1 MSPEERTPHDIAY
14 GKRLRQL
21 REKRGLTQAELVKR
35 MVAHGIPYMNT
46 STLSRIEAGTRPVR
60 LSEAN
65 VIVSIFGVDA
75 RYMTLN
81 DDLVAF
87 YAQDLREML
96 ALHARFTTSAVEFA
110 EAQRDLRRTRAGLL
124 TSTDPETIHAV
135 KELEMDF
142 SRWERMDMV
151 AQVREIAARVAE
163 HEAEA
168 EVEIPKEIINR
179 ILDGETEGL
188 EIQTDDGPIAVKVLG
203 ATSEAMRIHDG
214 EHQAEA

>member
-1 MSPEERTPHDIAY
+1 MGSMPQDDRTPHDTTY

-35 MVAHGIPYMNT
+35 MVAHGVTYMNT

-96 ALHARFTTSAVEFA
+96 ALHARFTTGAIEFA
-110 EAQRDLRRTRAGLL
+110 QAQSALRRTRAGLL
-124 TSTDPETIHAV
+124 TSTDPDTIHAV
-135 KELEMDF
+135 EELESDF
-142 SRWERMDMV
+142 SRWTSMDLV
-151 AQVREIAARVAE
+151 EQVREIVGRAAKY
-163 HEAEA
+163 EAEEEGRAIAAA
-168 EVEIPKEIINR
+168 EAGFQSKPSVGN
-179 ILDGETEGL
+179 
-188 EIQTDDGPIAVKVLG
+188 
-203 ATSEAMRIHDG
+203 DG
-214 EHQAEA
+214 EHQTTP